1 MNFST
6 CKLYRCCYNQMTKIN
21 ELRQRTTVITSTT
34 NVTTLWE
41 RRHSQEWQTRLET
54 SRQKERTSRCC
65 AYIGWT
71 MYCRISSI
79 RKPVALTNYSLTWQK
94 KNIWKPVLEGN
105 LFNFHPNENMPS
117 LSTTN
122 SIIYH
127 FFSFNNWRIS
137 SHLFVHTYVVMLSM
151 FSYLILKRSRMGIL
165 QTQRN

>member
-21 ELRQRTTVITSTT
+21 ELRQCTTVITSTT

-105 LFNFHPNENMPS
+105 LFNVFIFTQMKICPPFQPQIPSFITFFPSTTEVFHP
-117 LSTTN
+117 
-122 SIIYH
+122 IYLC
-127 FFSFNNWRIS
+127 I
-137 SHLFVHTYVVMLSM
+137 LMLWCLAC
-151 FSYLILKRSRMGIL
+151 FHIWY
-165 QTQRN
+165 